1 MKAIAFVP
9 AAILAFGGL
18 GVSGIR
24 PQHAVPPA
32 RAMASIA
39 DTLLGM
45 RSRDV
50 VIDSAERQV
59 AGMTDYVLR
68 EFLADS
74 TVAFTVY
81 LGYYDR
87 QVQGKTIHSPRNCL
101 PGAGWE
107 ILQAAPQMVAGT
119 PLPARVNR
127 VLLANKGVKALVYY
141 WYQGRG
147 RVEASEYRVKWDLLR
162 DAALYGRT
170 EETLVRIVVP
180 VARTPITDSVG
191 TQRAV
196 AAADSVAMRVGAR
209 LVGMVQQ
216 VLPVA
221 PGDDQSTRPRDGAS
235 RRFTNFPGV

>member
-1 MKAIAFVP
+1 MFVP
-9 AAILAFGGL
+9 AVLLGFGVL

-24 PQHAVPPA
+24 PQHAVPPV
-32 RAMASIA
+32 RPMAA
-39 DTLLGM
+39 LPDTMQGLHG
-45 RSRDV
+45 RDI

-68 EFLADS
+68 EFVVDS

-87 QVQGKTIHSPRNCL
+87 QVQGRAIHSPRNCL

-107 ILQAAPQMVAGT
+107 ILQAAPTTLTAT

-127 VLLANKGVKALVYY
+127 VLLANQGVQALVYY

-147 RVEASEYRVKWDLLR
+147 RVEASEYTVKWDLLR
-162 DAALYGRT
+162 DAALHGRT

-180 VARTPITDSVG
+180 VARTRVTDTSG
-191 TQRAV
+191 TRRAI
-196 AAADSVAMRVGAR
+196 AAADSTAARVGR
-209 LVGMVQQ
+209 TLVGAVQRL
-216 VLPVA
+216 LPVA
-221 PGDDQSTRPRDGAS
+221 PGA
-235 RRFTNFPGV
+235 